1 MSTMQEGCHFMEV
14 SQHFCPSF
22 KLSLL
27 FVGGGKRT
35 FFLLKHK
42 NKIKIK
48 IILLY
53 HYKKIKIIINGRNL
67 KTSKNSLIHCFVC
80 KLYRAKKI

>member
-1 MSTMQEGCHFMEV
+1 MSTIQKGCHFMEV

-35 FFLLKHK
+35 FFILKHK
-42 NKIKIK
+42 NKINIK
-48 IILLY
+48 IISHY
-53 HYKKIKIIINGRNL
+53 HYKKIKININGRNL
-67 KTSKNSLIHCFVC
+67 KTSKSSI
-80 KLYRAKKI
+80 